1 MTIRINKVCAS
12 VYGVRP
18 VMIAYNQ
25 TFGQFFVTSPSCE
38 QSRVFPE
45 SIFEV
50 RQTLGSAYKLCK
62 MLVNP
67 LTDNVPDNVR
77 SLSIVGIRYEV
88 ADDLSRSVGYL
99 DCWYDSPDSKSSSSR
114 VTFPSLNVVEWF
126 SDFHSALSFCR
137 YLCSEVCRIDIEAD
151 IRKC

>member
-1 MTIRINKVCAS
+1 MKLCINKVCVS

-18 VMIAYNQ
+18 VMIAYKQ

-38 QSRVFPE
+38 KSRVFPE

-50 RQTLGSAYKLCK
+50 RQTLGGAYKLCK

-67 LTDNVPDNVR
+67 LTDNVPADARPV
-77 SLSIVGIRYEV
+77 SIVGIRYEV
-88 ADDLSRSVGYL
+88 IDSLERSVGFL
-99 DCWYDSPDSKSSSSR
+99 DYWYNSPESEPSSAR

-126 SDFHSALSFCR
+126 SNSRSALSFCR
-137 YLCSEVCRIDIEAD
+137 YLCSEVSRIDIEAD